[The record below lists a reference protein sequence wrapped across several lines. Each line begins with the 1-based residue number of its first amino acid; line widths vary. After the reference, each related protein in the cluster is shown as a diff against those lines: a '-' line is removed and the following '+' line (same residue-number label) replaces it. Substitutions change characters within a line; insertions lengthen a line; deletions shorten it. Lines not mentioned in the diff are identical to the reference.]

1 MKYTILDIA
10 DENFGIDI
18 QWVVE
23 ILKPQKLFKIPEL
36 PDFVSGVISV
46 RGEIIPV
53 IDLRIRF
60 GITEKAGKQRVV
72 LIRLEEDKVGLL
84 VDNVTDIA
92 EISEEKISPPPK
104 IFKGFR
110 AEFIKGLGQE
120 DFYAGAKTSNS
131 NSRVII
137 ILDIER
143 ILTSE
148 EKIRLKISR
157 GKLKNEEVKPHGR
170 ESVKRSLKKDKK

>member
-1 MKYTILDIA
+1 M
-10 DENFGIDI
+10 
-18 QWVVE
+18 
-23 ILKPQKLFKIPEL
+23 FKIPEL

-72 LIRLEEDKVGLL
+72 LIRLEGNKVGLL

-92 EISEEKISPPPK
+92 EISEEKISKPPK
-104 IFKGFR
+104 LFKGFK
-110 AEFIKGLGQE
+110 AEFIKGLCQKH
-120 DFYAGAKTSNS
+120 FHAGAETSNK
-131 NSRVII
+131 VII

-148 EKIRLKISR
+148 EKIKLKRTR
-157 GKLKNEEVKPHGR
+157 GKLNNENLNPHGR
-170 ESVKRSLKKDKK
+170 ESAKREHKKDKK

>member
-1 MKYTILDIA
+1 VKYTIFDIA
-10 DENFGIDI
+10 DENFGIEI

-72 LIRLEEDKVGLL
+72 LIRLEEAKVGLL

-92 EISEEKISPPPK
+92 EISKEKISKPPK
-104 IFKGFR
+104 LFKGFR

-120 DFYAGAKTSNS
+120 HSYVGTKTSNS
-131 NSRVII
+131 NRVII

-148 EKIRLKISR
+148 EKIKLKRSR
-157 GKLKNEEVKPHGR
+157 GKLKNEKVNPHGR
-170 ESVKRSLKKDKK
+170 ESVRRRLKKDKK

>member
-1 MKYTILDIA
+1 MKYTIFDIA

-18 QWVVE
+18 QGVVE

-72 LIRLEEDKVGLL
+72 LIRLEENKVGLL
-84 VDNVTDIA
+84 VDNVTDIV
-92 EISEEKISPPPK
+92 EISEEKISKPPK
-104 IFKGFR
+104 LFKGFR

-120 DFYAGAKTSNS
+120 HSYVGAKPSN
-131 NSRVII
+131 NKVII
-137 ILDIER
+137 ILDIKR

-148 EKIRLKISR
+148 EKIKLKTSR
-157 GKLKNEEVKPHGR
+157 EILKNEEVNPHGR

>member
-18 QWVVE
+18 QGVVE
-23 ILKPQKLFKIPEL
+23 ILKPLKLCKIPEL
-36 PDFVSGVISV
+36 PDFVSGVITV

-60 GITEKAGKQRVV
+60 GITEKSGKQRIV

-84 VDNVTDIA
+84 VDNVTDIV
-92 EISEEKISPPPK
+92 EISEEKISKPPK
-104 IFKGFR
+104 VFKGFR
-110 AEFIKGLGQE
+110 AEFIKGLGQK
-120 DFYAGAKTSNS
+120 DAYVGTKTSNS
-131 NSRVII
+131 NKVII
-137 ILDIER
+137 ILDIKR

-148 EKIRLKISR
+148 EKIRLKRSR
-157 GKLKNEEVKPHGR
+157 KKLKTEEVSPHGR
-170 ESVKRSLKKDKK
+170 ERVKRRPEKERK

>member
-1 MKYTILDIA
+1 MKYTIFDIA

-18 QWVVE
+18 QGVVE

-53 IDLRIRF
+53 IDMRIRF

-72 LIRLEEDKVGLL
+72 LIRLEENKVGLL
-84 VDNVTDIA
+84 VDNVTDIV
-92 EISEEKISPPPK
+92 EISEEKISKPPK
-104 IFKGFR
+104 LFKEFR

-120 DFYAGAKTSNS
+120 HSCVGAKPSN
-131 NSRVII
+131 NNKVII
-137 ILDIER
+137 ILDIKR

-148 EKIRLKISR
+148 EKIKLKTSR
-157 GKLKNEEVKPHGR
+157 EILKNEEVTPHGR
-170 ESVKRSLKKDKK
+170 EGVKRSLKKNKK

>member
-1 MKYTILDIA
+1 MRYTIFDIA

-23 ILKPQKLFKIPEL
+23 IRKSQKMHKIPEF
-36 PDFVSGVISV
+36 PDFIAGVISV

-53 IDLRIRF
+53 VDMRIRF
-60 GITEKAGKQRVV
+60 GISEKAGKQRIV

-84 VDNVTDIA
+84 VDNVTDIV
-92 EISEEKISPPPK
+92 EISEEKISKPPRL
-104 IFKGFR
+104 FKGFR

-120 DFYAGAKTSNS
+120 DAYVGTKTSRS
-131 NSRVII
+131 NKVII

-148 EKIRLKISR
+148 EKIRLNSFKE
-157 GKLKNEEVKPHGR
+157 KTKKN
-170 ESVKRSLKKDKK
+170 